1 MSAVKREELRRE
13 SYEAW
18 EAMAAGWERA
28 RERIEQTAAPVRE
41 WLLRELD
48 PQPGDTV
55 LELAAGPGE
64 TGFAAAALL
73 GPEGRLVSSDRSPA
87 MVEVGRRRAAE
98 LGLENVE
105 HRVLDAEDLDLP
117 DASVDRVVCRWGY
130 MLMLDPDRA
139 LAETRRVLRPG
150 GRLAFAVWRESERNP
165 WVSLA
170 GRMFVARGH
179 VPPPESGAPGM
190 FTLATDERLRGLLA
204 GAGFTARLIE
214 DISVRFEAKSL
225 DAYIAEARE
234 TGGVFA
240 RLWEVVDEDER
251 QAMAAELAQ
260 AFAPYE
266 VDGGYELPGL
276 AAGVAAE

>member
-1 MSAVKREELRRE
+1 MGAVNREELRRE

-98 LGLENVE
+98 LGLGNVE

-117 DASVDRVVCRWGY
+117 DASVDRVICRWGY
-130 MLMLDPDRA
+130 MLMLEPDRA

-150 GRLAFAVWRESERNP
+150 GRLVFAVWRESERNP

-179 VPPPESGAPGM
+179 VPPPDPGAPGM
-190 FTLATDERLRGLLA
+190 FTLASDQSLRELLA
-204 GAGFTARLIE
+204 GAGFSPRLIE
-214 DISVRFEAKSL
+214 DIPVRFEAESL

-234 TGGVFA
+234 TGGLFA
-240 RLWEVVDEDER
+240 RVWDAVDEDER
-251 QAMAAELAQ
+251 RAMAAELAQ

-266 VDGGYELPGL
+266 VDGRYELPGL
-276 AAGVAAE
+276 AVGVAAE